1 MKRTG
6 RVGASLTR
14 QIGTILWKDT
24 TLEWRTKARLVP
36 TAFFVLLM
44 LLVFNFSFEL
54 GGAALTEIG
63 PGVLWGA
70 FIFASL
76 FGLNQTFAS
85 ERDNHC
91 LDALLLSSGSP
102 SALYLA
108 KMLGNV
114 LFLLV
119 VEMISM
125 PAFALFFNL
134 SLSPP
139 LILLLPVLVLGS
151 AGLAAVGT
159 LFAAMAQQ
167 TRLREFILPMLILPV
182 IVPLV
187 ISCVEATTAALEQ
200 VRLGLQAGLR
210 AEWWRH
216 LQILAVYTL
225 VFTTLST
232 MLFGYV
238 VEES

>member
-1 MKRTG
+1 MVRQ
-6 RVGASLTR
+6 VGTV
-14 QIGTILWKDT
+14 LWKDT

-63 PGVLWGA
+63 PGVLWGSYV
-70 FIFASL
+70 FASL
-76 FGLNQTFAS
+76 FGLNQTYAS
-85 ERDNHC
+85 ERESHC
-91 LDALLLSSGSP
+91 LDALLLSANSP
-102 SALYLA
+102 SAVYLA

-114 LFLLV
+114 LFLLL
-119 VEMISM
+119 VEIISL
-125 PAFALFFNL
+125 PVFALFFNL
-134 SLSPP
+134 PLSPP
-139 LILLLPVLVLGS
+139 LLLLFPVLLLGS

-159 LFAAMAQQ
+159 LFAAMAQH

-187 ISCVEATTAALEQ
+187 ISCVEATTAVLEQ
-200 VRLGLQAGLR
+200 VRLGLQSDLR
-210 AEWWRH
+210 SQWWRH
-216 LQILAVYTL
+216 LQVLTVYTL
-225 VFTTLST
+225 VFSTLST
-232 MLFGYV
+232 MLFDYV

>member
-1 MKRTG
+1 MI
-6 RVGASLTR
+6 R
-14 QIGTILWKDT
+14 QIGTLLWKDT
-24 TLEWRTKARLVP
+24 MLEWRTRTRLVP

-44 LLVFNFSFEL
+44 LLVFNFSFEV

-63 PGVLWGA
+63 PGVLWGSYV
-70 FIFASL
+70 FASL

-85 ERDNHC
+85 ERESHC
-91 LDALLLSSGSP
+91 LDALLLSANSP
-102 SALYLA
+102 TALYLA

-114 LFLLV
+114 LFLLL
-119 VEMISM
+119 VEIISM
-125 PAFALFFNL
+125 PVFALFFNL
-134 SLSPP
+134 PLSPP
-139 LILLLPVLVLGS
+139 LLLLLPVLLLGS

-159 LFAAMAQQ
+159 LFAAMAQH

-187 ISCVEATTAALEQ
+187 ISCVEATTAVLEQ
-200 VRLGLQAGLR
+200 ARLGPQLDLR
-210 AEWWRH
+210 SQWWRH
-216 LQILAVYTL
+216 LQILTVYAL

-232 MLFGYV
+232 MLFDCV

>member
-1 MKRTG
+1 MKITE

-14 QIGTILWKDT
+14 QVGTILWKDT
-24 TLEWRTKARLVP
+24 TLEWRTKARLFP
-36 TAFFVLLM
+36 TAFFVILM
-44 LLVFNFSFEL
+44 LLLFNFCFEL

-70 FIFASL
+70 YVFASL

-85 ERDNHC
+85 EREDHC
-91 LDALLLSSGSP
+91 LDALLLSANSP

-119 VEMISM
+119 VEIISM
-125 PAFALFFNL
+125 PVFALFFNL

-151 AGLAAVGT
+151 TGLAAVGT

-167 TRLREFILPMLILPV
+167 TRLREFILPMLILPMV
-182 IVPLV
+182 VPLV

-200 VRLGLQAGLR
+200 VRLGLQADLGS
-210 AEWWRH
+210 EWWRH

-232 MLFGYV
+232 MLFDYV

>member
-1 MKRTG
+1 MI
-6 RVGASLTR
+6 R
-14 QIGTILWKDT
+14 QIGTLLWKDT
-24 TLEWRTKARLVP
+24 MLEWRTRARLVP

-63 PGVLWGA
+63 PGVLWGSYV
-70 FIFASL
+70 FASL

-85 ERDNHC
+85 ERESHC
-91 LDALLLSSGSP
+91 LDALLLAANSP
-102 SALYLA
+102 TALYLA

-114 LFLLV
+114 LFLLL
-119 VEMISM
+119 VEIISM
-125 PAFALFFNL
+125 PVFALFFNL
-134 SLSPP
+134 PLSPP
-139 LILLLPVLVLGS
+139 LLLLLPVLLLGS

-159 LFAAMAQQ
+159 LFAAMAQH

-187 ISCVEATTAALEQ
+187 ISCVEATAAVLEE
-200 VRLGLQAGLR
+200 VRLGLQLDLR
-210 AEWWRH
+210 SQWWRH
-216 LQILAVYTL
+216 LQILTVYAL

-232 MLFGYV
+232 MLFDYV